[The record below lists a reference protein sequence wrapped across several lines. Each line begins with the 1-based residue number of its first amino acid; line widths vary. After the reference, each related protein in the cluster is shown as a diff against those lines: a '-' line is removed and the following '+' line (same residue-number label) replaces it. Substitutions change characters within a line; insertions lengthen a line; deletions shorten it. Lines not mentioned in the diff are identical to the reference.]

1 MWLPRS
7 VLERGERATLTSQL
21 LHVPLHFDTLVSGQ
35 PDKATST
42 TINKKNKR
50 FEQYWGYRVS
60 KVLQMTELVFLLKM
74 SAKLSVIETSSL
86 IGGTDLLP

>member
-42 TINKKNKR
+42 TINKKIKDFRN
-50 FEQYWGYRVS
+50 
-60 KVLQMTELVFLLKM
+60 
-74 SAKLSVIETSSL
+74 
-86 IGGTDLLP
+86 IGVMEFPKYYK